1 MIVHGKNDWGRVRW
15 RGGVMDHPVQRD
27 KCSCG
32 VIVTMVMAVCVCVCV
47 YVFVMFTS
55 ISMFLYQT

>member
-47 YVFVMFTS
+47 CMC
-55 ISMFLYQT
+55 L